1 MLLAILQA
9 MLKFTFNLGAI
20 VGCAFM
26 VICTVLV
33 IVCVVT
39 GDIKINI
46 TRNKT
51 EKENEK

>member
-9 MLKFTFNLGAI
+9 MLRFTFNLGAI

-26 VICTVLV
+26 VICTFLV

-39 GDIKINI
+39 GDIKISI
-46 TRNKT
+46 TRNKA
-51 EKENEK
+51 EEENK